1 MSDFITP
8 EIQID
13 LAGTRTPSPQ
23 QKQQMMITANQ
34 VDCAT
39 TPESEIDLE
48 QAQELSK
55 HIVSDIINQ
64 AVRRLNDDIK
74 NNKHLKHEP
83 ESISKLSTFSQRSM
97 VQNNCSWLT
106 RTRNAIRRIVR
117 HACICTR
124 TKEDNQT
131 FNNETRHHHHCK
143 TTSYHHY
150 CTEHNHEQ
158 QQQQQQQNQ
167 SQSTTLQ

>member
-1 MSDFITP
+1 MILQNLINFFFVKSD
-8 EIQID
+8 
-13 LAGTRTPSPQ
+13 
-23 QKQQMMITANQ
+23 
-34 VDCAT
+34 
-39 TPESEIDLE
+39 
-48 QAQELSK
+48 
-55 HIVSDIINQ
+55 
-64 AVRRLNDDIK
+64 
-74 NNKHLKHEP
+74 EP

-131 FNNETRHHHHCK
+131 FNNETRHHHHHCK

-158 QQQQQQQNQ
+158 QQQQQNQ
-167 SQSTTLQ
+167 LQSTTLQ